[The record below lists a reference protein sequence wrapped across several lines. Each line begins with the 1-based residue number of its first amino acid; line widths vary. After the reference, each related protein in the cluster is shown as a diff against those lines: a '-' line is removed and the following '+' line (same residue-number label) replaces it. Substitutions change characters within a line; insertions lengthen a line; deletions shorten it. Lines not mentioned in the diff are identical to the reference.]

1 MQLSYYPPITQS
13 HSGSTPNHSPLS
25 LHYSNPF
32 NHPFPPLIPA
42 IHFSL
47 FPKHTLPI
55 TIQFP
60 STARMTEQE
69 TAPSNM
75 KWVQPAYV
83 LGENGEHLNE
93 TPIKVTNSLTRTKV
107 GLLFTS
113 FPQVPF
119 ITMIPRKVLWYSCGP
134 TVYDVAH
141 MGHAR

>member
-1 MQLSYYPPITQS
+1 
-13 HSGSTPNHSPLS
+13 
-25 LHYSNPF
+25 
-32 NHPFPPLIPA
+32 
-42 IHFSL
+42 
-47 FPKHTLPI
+47 
-55 TIQFP
+55 
-60 STARMTEQE
+60 MTEQE

-141 MGHAR
+141 MATPGRVRERLIPRTYLSQDIIMRILRDYFNYDVVFVMNITDIDDKIINR